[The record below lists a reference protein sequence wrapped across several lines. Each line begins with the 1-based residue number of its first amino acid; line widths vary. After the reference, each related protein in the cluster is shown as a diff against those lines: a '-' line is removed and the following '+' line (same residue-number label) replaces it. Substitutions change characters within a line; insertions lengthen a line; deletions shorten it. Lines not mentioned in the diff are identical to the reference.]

1 MTSRISYSK
10 LEKAYTP
17 NFRNKINM
25 ARSTNDV
32 YDVFCY
38 TVASMLNEITETNKF
53 RETDIDFFP
62 ERECHYEFGPD
73 LKQEPIIAECLNSSD
88 LGRILDDMAQ
98 TATNRHA
105 HLMKHPEKTNSKIMR
120 H

>member
-1 MTSRISYSK
+1 
-10 LEKAYTP
+10 
-17 NFRNKINM
+17 M

-38 TVASMLNEITETNKF
+38 TVATMLNEITETNKF
-53 RETDIDFFP
+53 RDTDIGFFP
-62 ERECHYEFGPD
+62 ERECHYEFDVD
-73 LKQEPIIAECLNSSD
+73 LQREPGLAQCLDNSELS
-88 LGRILDDMAQ
+88 RILDEMAQ
-98 TATNRHA
+98 AATNRHT